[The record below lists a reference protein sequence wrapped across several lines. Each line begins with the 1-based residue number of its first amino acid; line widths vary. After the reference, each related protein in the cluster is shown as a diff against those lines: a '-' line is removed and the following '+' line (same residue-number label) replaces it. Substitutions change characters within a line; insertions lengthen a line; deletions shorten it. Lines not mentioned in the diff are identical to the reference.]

1 MRSMTS
7 RRDDRNNSIER
18 VQGCRPSF
26 DLAGALEILLQ
37 PRAEIGRAA
46 KIGLLQD
53 LSDIIELNALV
64 FVHGSAPDAGRE
76 SPLKENSF
84 D

>member
-1 MRSMTS
+1 MMS
-7 RRDDRNNSIER
+7 RRDARHDSIER
-18 VQGCRPSF
+18 LQGRRPSL
-26 DLAGALEILLQ
+26 DLTGALEILLQ